1 VNRRIPALVVSGFLG
16 SGKTTLVRRLLA
28 DAQANGVRVALVSN
42 EFGELGI
49 DSALLGRMRDDYVEL
64 RGGCVC
70 CKLSDQLVET
80 LEMLRRRVDPDRV
93 IVETSGVAL
102 PYDTQLN
109 FWREPVAGWI
119 ADDAAVVVV
128 NAEQLAAG
136 RDVARPRS
144 GRAAS
149 ASEARSERKRA
160 GAPVELGPQRAEGE
174 RRQAP
179 AGSASEGRPLPGL
192 RAEAHRNG
200 TFEQQV
206 SSADLLILNQL
217 DRVPQAEIPRLEAM
231 LREIEP
237 EAPILRAVHAD
248 VDPRLLFPPDPA
260 GKRTR
265 RRAAAADAEPP
276 EHDHRHERFEA
287 EEMAVE
293 PGVAAEE
300 LLARLRQRAALRV
313 KGFVRTREGLRVV
326 QGVGARVELAAPESE
341 PPPELVGR
349 LVVIRRGG

>member
-1 VNRRIPALVVSGFLG
+1 MTRRIPALVVSGFLG

-28 DAQANGVRVALVSN
+28 DAQAQGVRVALVSN

-49 DSALLGRMRDDYVEL
+49 DAALLGRMRDDYVEL

-109 FWREPVAGWI
+109 FWREPVSGWI
-119 ADDAAVVVV
+119 ADDATVVVV

-136 RDVARPRS
+136 RDL
-144 GRAAS
+144 
-149 ASEARSERKRA
+149 E
-160 GAPVELGPQRAEGE
+160 
-174 RRQAP
+174 
-179 AGSASEGRPLPGL
+179 
-192 RAEAHRNG
+192 G

-206 SSADLLILNQL
+206 SSADLLVLNQL
-217 DRVPQAEIPRLEAM
+217 DRLEARQVPRLEAQ

-248 VDPRLLFPPDPA
+248 VDPALLFPPDPGGARALRRSA
-260 GKRTR
+260 GAE
-265 RRAAAADAEPP
+265 AAAAHPG
-276 EHDHRHERFEA
+276 HLHERFA
-287 EEMAVE
+287 SEELAVE
-293 PGVAAEE
+293 AGVAPEE
-300 LLARLRQRAALRV
+300 LLARLRRRAALRV
-313 KGFVRTREGLRVV
+313 KGFVRTRDGVRVV
-326 QGVGARVELAAPESE
+326 QGVGARIELAVPDA
-341 PPPELVGR
+341 PPPEELVGR
-349 LVVIRRGG
+349 LVVIRRAG

>member
-1 VNRRIPALVVSGFLG
+1 MSRRIPALVVSGFLG

-49 DSALLGRMRDDYVEL
+49 DAALLGRMRDDYVEL

-119 ADDAAVVVV
+119 ADDAVVVVV

-136 RDVARPRS
+136 RDV
-144 GRAAS
+144 
-149 ASEARSERKRA
+149 E
-160 GAPVELGPQRAEGE
+160 
-174 RRQAP
+174 
-179 AGSASEGRPLPGL
+179 
-192 RAEAHRNG
+192 G

-206 SSADLLILNQL
+206 SSADLVVLNQL
-217 DRVPQAEIPRLEAM
+217 DRVPEAAIPRLEAM

-237 EAPILRAVHAD
+237 EAPLLRAVHAD
-248 VDPRLLFPPDPA
+248 VDPRLLFPPDPG
-260 GKRTR
+260 GKRAR
-265 RRAAAADAEPP
+265 RRAAAPGREPP

-287 EEMAVE
+287 EEIAVE
-293 PGVAAEE
+293 SGVTAEE

-326 QGVGARVELAAPESE
+326 QGVGARVELSAAEFE

-349 LVVIRRGG
+349 LVVIRRAG